1 MVAGKRYVT
10 WDNVPLYPSEAEI
23 AVLVLGP
30 TRAREWRVIAEVLE
44 VKGLPKIDPLMGGRF
59 LPAVE
64 AFLYRRHDVDFV
76 APTRS
81 AAEKENWGWEAERRA
96 SRRRSK
102 P

>member
-30 TRAREWRVIAEVLE
+30 SRAREWPAIADVLE
-44 VKGLPKIDPLMGGRF
+44 KRGLPKVDPLTGGRY
-59 LPAVE
+59 LPAVL
-64 AFLYRRHDVDFV
+64 AFLDRLHDVADV